1 MGYDRRMAAPPGEVA
16 AARVAIDEIDHAIV
30 DLLARRRA
38 LVVELFSNKRAL
50 GLSLYDAER
59 ESALLEER
67 RNYAERLGV
76 PSKLVDV
83 LFAAVLEDSHTHGAT

>member
-1 MGYDRRMAAPPGEVA
+1 MTAPPGEVV

-38 LVVELFSNKRAL
+38 LVAELFSSKRAL
-50 GLSLYDAER
+50 GLPLYDAAR

-83 LFAAVLEDSHTHGAT
+83 LFAAVLEDSHTHRPA